1 MAGRQGSLI
10 SPKMVRE
17 FMMPN
22 YRKIKEFADSKGIPL
37 ISVDSD
43 GNVAELVPIMMEN
56 GVNYIYPF
64 EVQAGCD
71 IEEYRRLYPR
81 LGILG
86 GLDKRALSV
95 GKEAI
100 DKELERAEHMLPLGG
115 YVPQPDHNVPPDV
128 PWENYKYYMNRLRE
142 LVGA

>member
-10 SPKMVRE
+10 SPRMVRD

-43 GNVAELVPIMMEN
+43 GDVSELVPIMMEN
-56 GVNYIYPF
+56 GINFYWPF

-71 IEEYRRLYPR
+71 IEEYRRKCPR
-81 LGILG
+81 LGIYG
-86 GLDKRALSV
+86 GLDKRALAQDR
-95 GKEAI
+95 EAI
-100 DKELERAEHMLPLGG
+100 DYELARAERMLKHGG
-115 YVPQPDHNVPPDV
+115 YVSGPDHGVPPDV
-128 PWENYKYYMNRLRE
+128 P
-142 LVGA
+142 